1 MSAPVKS
8 QSVIPSSAW
17 VFLIWLIL
25 MTLLPFTLI
34 LAMSFLQRNE
44 LGNILFDLSLRN
56 YIQLADW
63 VYLKVL
69 FKTVWLALGA
79 TLSCLLIGFPV
90 AYYLA
95 RVQGPFKSIGL
106 LLLFIPFW
114 TNFILRIYGIVS
126 LLGNHGLINQ
136 VLVSLGFEPLSILYT
151 RVGVYF
157 GLVYNYL
164 PFLVVPIYSSI
175 EKLDPFLRE
184 AAFDLGATRFQTF
197 RKIIL
202 PNVKE
207 GVFIGS
213 LFVFIP
219 MLGEYVIP
227 DLLGGAKESF
237 LGKVMVEQFFVLQDW
252 PLGSAIASVL
262 SVLLLAVL
270 WLQNRWAK
278 RNQEGTPREFSHAI

>member
-1 MSAPVKS
+1 MTSSTKS
-8 QSVIPSSAW
+8 QPIIPSSAW

-44 LGNILFDLSLRN
+44 LGNILFDFSLRN
-56 YIQLADW
+56 YLQLADW
-63 VYLKVL
+63 VYLRVL

-79 TLSCLLIGFPV
+79 TFSCLLIGFPV

-95 RVQGPFKSIGL
+95 RVQGPLKSIGL

-126 LLGNHGLINQ
+126 LLGNNGLINQ
-136 VLVSLGFEPLSILYT
+136 LLIGLGLEPLSILYT

-197 RKIIL
+197 RKVIL

-237 LGKVMVEQFFVLQDW
+237 LGKVMVEQFFVMQDW

-270 WLQNRWAK
+270 WLQNRWNK
-278 RNQEGTPREFSHAI
+278 RSQEGTIRGVSNAL

>member
-8 QSVIPSSAW
+8 QPIIPSSAW

-25 MTLLPFTLI
+25 MTLLPFSLI

-44 LGNILFDLSLRN
+44 LGNILFDFSLRN

-63 VYLKVL
+63 VYLKIL

-95 RVQGPFKSIGL
+95 RVQGPLKSIGL

-136 VLVSLGFEPLSILYT
+136 VLVGLGFEPFSILYT
-151 RVGVYF
+151 RIGVYF

-278 RNQEGTPREFSHAI
+278 RNQEGAPRESVHAL